1 SVGISGVLVDIR
13 RYRLRPSAAN
23 PFESVTIDRGLA
35 EPSRQG
41 SKMAK
46 VEFTMREKI
55 NEGSSFGVRAF
66 RPPLIFS
73 PHDTSSS

>member
-46 VEFTMREKI
+46 VELEAPDGIRRTPP
-55 NEGSSFGVRAF
+55 RA
-66 RPPLIFS
+66 
-73 PHDTSSS
+73 